1 MSLRDQFVQFKV
13 SDIYLPDPR
22 NLLWELHA
30 NDLLQGRV
38 VELSD
43 SGQEQNVF
51 AIIEVE
57 GIKQPV
63 IVPVKGLVSVN
74 E

>member
-1 MSLRDQFVQFKV
+1 VQFKV